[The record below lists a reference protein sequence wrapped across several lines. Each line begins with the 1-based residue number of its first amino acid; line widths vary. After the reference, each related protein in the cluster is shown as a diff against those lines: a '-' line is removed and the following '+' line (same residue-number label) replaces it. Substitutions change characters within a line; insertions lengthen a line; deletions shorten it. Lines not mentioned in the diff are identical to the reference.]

1 MTAGAQNI
9 KKETVNESQSWGQNN
24 GGQTRQRFTG
34 GDMQT
39 AQRKTLDG
47 IRHQAGANENPERPQ
62 DSQAGAGL
70 ERKADKPKCGQG
82 RRPTAPQASP
92 PTASLRPRRRGA
104 KQGSCSRKRSGN
116 FSSSETDASALGH
129 VTRHFHAWVSAYPGE
144 MEMRVHTKRT

>member
-9 KKETVNESQSWGQNN
+9 KKETVNESQSRGQNN

-34 GDMQT
+34 GDVQT
-39 AQRKTLDG
+39 AQRRMERRSTALG
-47 IRHQAGANENPERPQ
+47 IRRVQTKTPRDRRTARRARGWNERQTNP
-62 DSQAGAGL
+62 SVGKGG
-70 ERKADKPKCGQG
+70 GQL
-82 RRPTAPQASP
+82 R
-92 PTASLRPRRRGA
+92 LRPRRRGA
-104 KQGSCSRKRSGN
+104 KQGGCSRKRSGN